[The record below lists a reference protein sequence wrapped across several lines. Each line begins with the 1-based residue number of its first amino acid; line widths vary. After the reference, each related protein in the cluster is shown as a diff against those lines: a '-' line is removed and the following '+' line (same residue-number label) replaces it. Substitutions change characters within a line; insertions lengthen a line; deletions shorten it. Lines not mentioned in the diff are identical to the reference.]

1 MNVETI
7 NGKKLS
13 AKIPAGTEDGHVLRF
28 KGYGMPIYGSNS
40 YGNMM
45 GVIRLKM
52 PKSLDSEDIKLLN
65 QLKGKDN
72 FK

>member
-1 MNVETI
+1 
-7 NGKKLS
+7 
-13 AKIPAGTEDGHVLRF
+13 
-28 KGYGMPIYGSNS
+28 MPIYGSNS

-65 QLKGKDN
+65 QLKEKYN